1 MSTVKAD
8 NFTWKTGQATGQSGT
23 NVTGDQIVYGVA
35 KSWINYDGTSGGSVR
50 ASFNTSSKTRNGTGD
65 YTLNFTV
72 AMPDTNYTYTGLA
85 AFGEANSTAT
95 GRYVSPYVGGG
106 GVYPFGLATG
116 SLRFTTTYAVN
127 VSNQDCQ
134 FVNIIVFGN

>member
-1 MSTVKAD
+1 MAGGVIANSLNTDTGVFQNNNAYKGIAKAWC
-8 NFTWKTGQATGQSGT
+8 NFDGYTGSG
-23 NVTGDQIVYGVA
+23 N
-35 KSWINYDGTSGGSVR
+35 SING
-50 ASFNTSSKTRNGTGD
+50 SFNVSSVTRNGTGD

>member
-35 KSWINYDGTSGGSVR
+35 KAWVNFDGTSGGSVR

-65 YTLNFTV
+65 YTVTFATASADPVQWKQANCELKDFVNTSLSGGAQYEV
-72 AMPDTNYTYTGLA
+72 TG
-85 AFGEANSTAT
+85 
-95 GRYVSPYVGGG
+95 VSPAAS
-106 GVYPFGLATG
+106 ATKIG
-116 SLRFTTTYAVN
+116 RAHV
-127 VSNQDCQ
+127 
-134 FVNIIVFGN
+134 